1 MTNELLQAV
10 DLASKNYGQNQFM
23 EQYRKLSW
31 LIGKRGNHKLGR
43 KEVTGL
49 VKTIDDAGKLVI
61 LTNNEAHSFP
71 SGEVTKIELT

>member
-31 LIGKRGNHKLGR
+31 LIGKRVNLKLGK

-61 LTNNEAHSFP
+61 LTNNEAHSFS

>member
-1 MTNELLQAV
+1 
-10 DLASKNYGQNQFM
+10 M

-31 LIGKRGNHKLGR
+31 LIGKRVNLKLGK

-61 LTNNEAHSFP
+61 LTNNEAHSFS
-71 SGEVTKIELT
+71 SGEVTKVELT